1 MNYTKQDRVMSIE
14 HMELA
19 MHAMKRLHVAMR
31 ALDDKGEWS
40 DTDQGRYD
48 AMQAEWKELLL
59 YVAQL

>member
-1 MNYTKQDRVMSIE
+1 MSIE